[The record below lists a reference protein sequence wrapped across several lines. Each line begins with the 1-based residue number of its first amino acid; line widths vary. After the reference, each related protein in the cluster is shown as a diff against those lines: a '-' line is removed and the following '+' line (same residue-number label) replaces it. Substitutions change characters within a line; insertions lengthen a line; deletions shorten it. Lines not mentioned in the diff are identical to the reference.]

1 MMVDV
6 FLLQISS
13 FYWSVMP
20 SNVHSNPVNPQNC
33 TPRLPGVARW
43 KTLKHSTRRDVSA
56 VHLPYD
62 NSHSVY
68 PLLGYSRLAASK
80 HDSRWLK
87 HIEARN
93 NQVRR
98 LFMPQDNGRSVLGLS
113 KIGHFSSFLPCFLSR
128 LSMQIQLPW
137 LWSSSFWEA
146 SQTHCLTPLSCKS
159 KVSKGL
165 VTSLIGKS
173 MGNLKPCYH
182 VRLFV

>member
-1 MMVDV
+1 MWRTLL
-6 FLLQISS
+6 FLTLPKRT
-13 FYWSVMP
+13 WGT
-20 SNVHSNPVNPQNC
+20 SNPCFVRWAGMASRSGQNSA
-33 TPRLPGVARW
+33 TLLRRLH
-43 KTLKHSTRRDVSA
+43 KHSTRRDVSA